1 MGALNTRE
9 IDTSTRAGEIVQT
22 TLDLVDTVGGAT
34 ISGISTAVNTAT
46 GVINSIFAPTI
57 QSRYQL
63 TAPKVLYD
71 TLTDER
77 QVAPK
82 SPIANNFQP
91 IRIPAL
97 NTNNFMIAPK
107 VLWSSCR
114 CLNPDGTINKNAY
127 LYNNKCIRCSNTK
140 DVFYAKGTVLTGY
153 TWSQEKRN
161 TYISVYDTNQN
172 IQQMPQISQYRE
184 FTNIAD
190 AKKLCESIPNCKGIT
205 RTYDSTGAA
214 YYALRAGTIGQPST
228 TGESSWERS
237 PAPTA
242 SPAVTVG
249 KRKNTAYSV
258 CDIPRAFADDIKAP
272 SSITS
277 APTFQLFTS
286 SPEDLINSFTA
297 SAVEAA
303 SAWDTFIENAQNT
316 GKYYQLI
323 GVERK
328 LQGNV
333 VRTST
338 GTIDRAQCGNP
349 VADSGICVG
358 PCDGKRTL
366 HDNIQMLYDTNSGI
380 YTLYGTTCHDATQNI
395 VDRPSIPAAYTP
407 QLTPDCAVN
416 YDRSDSGSISK
427 CIQQCDSSST
437 DNGSS
442 CLGMSKP
449 RESVPPQSYSCPPGL
464 VLSET
469 VCLHPCEGNHIVDGD
484 YCMPPVNILPL
495 PESIN
500 CIKTTATKW
509 LCESEYDQ
517 YMLLLGPS

>member
-1 MGALNTRE
+1 
-9 IDTSTRAGEIVQT
+9 
-22 TLDLVDTVGGAT
+22 
-34 ISGISTAVNTAT
+34 
-46 GVINSIFAPTI
+46 
-57 QSRYQL
+57 
-63 TAPKVLYD
+63 
-71 TLTDER
+71 
-77 QVAPK
+77 
-82 SPIANNFQP
+82 
-91 IRIPAL
+91 
-97 NTNNFMIAPK
+97 
-107 VLWSSCR
+107 
-114 CLNPDGTINKNAY
+114 
-127 LYNNKCIRCSNTK
+127 
-140 DVFYAKGTVLTGY
+140 
-153 TWSQEKRN
+153 
-161 TYISVYDTNQN
+161 
-172 IQQMPQISQYRE
+172 
-184 FTNIAD
+184 
-190 AKKLCESIPNCKGIT
+190 
-205 RTYDSTGAA
+205 
-214 YYALRAGTIGQPST
+214 
-228 TGESSWERS
+228 
-237 PAPTA
+237 
-242 SPAVTVG
+242 
-249 KRKNTAYSV
+249 
-258 CDIPRAFADDIKAP
+258 
-272 SSITS
+272 
-277 APTFQLFTS
+277 
-286 SPEDLINSFTA
+286 
-297 SAVEAA
+297 VEAA